1 MKDLFSEII
10 EIKNPSSSVER
21 KKIVELANEQIIHRF
36 DDILN
41 EKYEHLKITNKEN
54 NNNNYNEI
62 NHKNSNKYDNDDKK
76 ILISKIIDAGK
87 LRIDDRIID
96 EISDILSGLASYSL
110 FIEAN
115 RLLQI
120 IASKMIINYQ
130 NKVNDFQIDDI
141 LSVNTDTKIN
151 ENLTEIK
158 NINTNTENE
167 IYDNNNH
174 ENEKKK
180 KNQTFEINTKKETKK
195 EKNEKW
201 NLSFPCVYGQ
211 AYGKQVL
218 LEALLWPRKYSSL
231 YRSLSPTGMR
241 YCIISYYVIEYF
253 V

>member
-1 MKDLFSEII
+1 MKDLFCEII

-21 KKIVELANEQIIHRF
+21 KKIVELANEHINHIF
-36 DDILN
+36 DDILSQ
-41 EKYEHLKITNKEN
+41 KYENLERIDKNVDNKYEN
-54 NNNNYNEI
+54 NDNNKKVLILKTIDVEI
-62 NHKNSNKYDNDDKK
+62 EN
-76 ILISKIIDAGK
+76 
-87 LRIDDRIID
+87 LRIDDGIID

-130 NKVNDFQIDDI
+130 NKVNNFQIEDI
-141 LSVNTDTKIN
+141 SLADTYNKTNEDLAEIIN
-151 ENLTEIK
+151 IHTS
-158 NINTNTENE
+158 TENE
-167 IYDNNNH
+167 INNN
-174 ENEKKK
+174 ENNYNYTEN
-180 KNQTFEINTKKETKK
+180 KNKTLEINAKKEIKN

-231 YRSLSPTGMR
+231 YRSLSPTGKQTGCDIR
-241 YCIISYYVIEYF
+241 ECDVIYCNIIE
-253 V
+253 